1 VDSFNAQIAMIRQQ
15 CENELR
21 RKDDDVQQMKKTVE
35 AMRREVEVANQR
47 SEQVQAIEESANS
60 KLAAKD

>member
-1 VDSFNAQIAMIRQQ
+1 MIRQQ

-35 AMRREVEVANQR
+35 AMHREVEAANQR
-47 SEQVQAIEESANS
+47 SEQVQAIEENANQ